1 MSAPDKDRGP
11 GTFMIQA
18 CRCRRCGG
26 LLTSK
31 EGVRNGIGHVCRMKT
46 LREMPDPNQVTVFDV
61 LNDKEENTHA
71 KLTEQAAIPVI
82 IVTANQDDYPRRY
95 VARLWD
101 MSVPASTQYM
111 VLEDTLEDLRKAI
124 PAEMS
129 RLPAAPDDSIVEAWL

>member
-1 MSAPDKDRGP
+1 MSDDIYLAR
-11 GTFMIQA
+11 F
-18 CRCRRCGG
+18 
-26 LLTSK
+26 
-31 EGVRNGIGHVCRMKT
+31 EY
-46 LREMPDPNQVTVFDV
+46 E
-61 LNDKEENTHA
+61 

-101 MSVPASTQYM
+101 MSVPTSTQYM
-111 VLEDTLEDLRKAI
+111 ALEDTLEDLRKTI

>member
-1 MSAPDKDRGP
+1 MSDDIYLAR
-11 GTFMIQA
+11 F
-18 CRCRRCGG
+18 
-26 LLTSK
+26 
-31 EGVRNGIGHVCRMKT
+31 EY
-46 LREMPDPNQVTVFDV
+46 
-61 LNDKEENTHA
+61 A

-111 VLEDTLEDLRKAI
+111 ALEDTLEELRKTI

>member
-1 MSAPDKDRGP
+1 MSDDIYLAR
-11 GTFMIQA
+11 F
-18 CRCRRCGG
+18 
-26 LLTSK
+26 
-31 EGVRNGIGHVCRMKT
+31 EY
-46 LREMPDPNQVTVFDV
+46 
-61 LNDKEENTHA
+61 A

-124 PAEMS
+124 PAKMS